1 MDFGTLPSF
10 ITGEK
15 FLFFNLGPILFFQK
29 DVKNTVCCNTVYE
42 LQPLKPI
49 YEFLNQTPIC
59 YDSAGLFAVQRGC
72 LMF

>member
-1 MDFGTLPSF
+1 MWMDFGTLPSF

-15 FLFFNLGPILFFQK
+15 FLFFNLGAILFFQK

-49 YEFLNQTPIC
+49 LWISESDPYFVMILQG
-59 YDSAGLFAVQRGC
+59 YLQFKGAA
-72 LMF
+72 

>member
-49 YEFLNQTPIC
+49 LLI
-59 YDSAGLFAVQRGC
+59 SVL
-72 LMF
+72 